1 MNHPAASPQ
10 QKRLDAI
17 RNRVA
22 LASPDWGFAAD
33 GAGFVLTAGG
43 KDGSATIAT
52 IPAGAPFADSELILN
67 AQPDLLWLLEAYTK
81 LAERFRAQHSTSPSE
96 RGEGRGEGQ
105 RERDGRLRDGDFAAN
120 CAIHCTEPAFK
131 KFLEE
136 EHGLE
141 RPLTDDRVAT
151 KVRSILAI
159 RSRGELNTD
168 TAAAARWLELRSHF
182 DAWKKR

>member
-1 MNHPAASPQ
+1 MILPEASPK

-33 GAGFVLTAGG
+33 GDGFELTAGG

-52 IPAGAPFADSELILN
+52 IPASAPFADSELILN
-67 AQPDLLWLLEAYTK
+67 AVSDLTWLLDAYTK
-81 LAERFRAQHSTSPSE
+81 LAERFLQL
-96 RGEGRGEGQ
+96 RGNYPARQQEKRTGRQ
-105 RERDGRLRDGDFAAN
+105 KKDADKDFAAN
-120 CAIHCTEPAFK
+120 CAILCADPAFK

-141 RPLTDDRVAT
+141 RPLTDDRAAN
-151 KVRSILAI
+151 KVRFLLSI
-159 RSRGELNTD
+159 RSRAELNSD
-168 TAAAARWLELRSHF
+168 PAAAARWQDLRNHF
-182 DAWKKR
+182 DAWRRRG